1 MFMIVYVCIYFRH
14 SDLKHDHKCGY
25 DGGINKTHDEDL
37 YKNTEFNR
45 ILRVS
50 FFLNKIK
57 SFNVICY
64 LNFVLIF
71 LFYYLSLEFHSTNV
85 RHHHHHLIM

>member
-1 MFMIVYVCIYFRH
+1 MIVYIFRH
-14 SDLKHDHKCGY
+14 SNLKHDHKCGY

-50 FFLNKIK
+50 FNVTQFLLSEDCCN
-57 SFNVICY
+57 
-64 LNFVLIF
+64 LINI
-71 LFYYLSLEFHSTNV
+71 H
-85 RHHHHHLIM
+85 

>member
-1 MFMIVYVCIYFRH
+1 MIMIVYVCIYFRH

-50 FFLNKIK
+50 FQQKLN
-57 SFNVICY
+57 
-64 LNFVLIF
+64 
-71 LFYYLSLEFHSTNV
+71 HSN
-85 RHHHHHLIM
+85 